1 MEKRLANISSL
12 LIKDFVRATDQAAR
26 AVTIYTLVS
35 NVRRSTVKL
44 REQARAHV
52 SGYIRYN
59 MLQYPH

>member
-12 LIKDFVRATDQAAR
+12 LIKDFVRANDQAAR

-44 REQARAHV
+44 REHMCPV
-52 SGYIRYN
+52 TSVTTCYNIRT
-59 MLQYPH
+59 